1 MILAAYGCDYWN
13 PERNHSWESD
23 GWDSNYFGPDFNDHN
38 HTQLISYHLIN
49 NTHVHTYVRTY
60 AHYAVSLWALQL
72 AKFTIIM

>member
-49 NTHVHTYVRTY
+49 NTLEQAT
-60 AHYAVSLWALQL
+60 
-72 AKFTIIM
+72 